1 MTDVLSLKKAN
12 CKNCHKCIRV
22 CPVKSIRFADNQA
35 KIINQDC
42 ILCGRCVVTCPQ
54 NAKKVRNDLTE
65 VIGAIGS
72 GKKVVASVA
81 PSFISEFPVD
91 GIGQFETLLKKLGFF
106 AVRETAEGAYIVK
119 REYERMIREHQQE
132 VIISS
137 CCPTVVSLIQKYYPA
152 ALPYVAPVISPML
165 ASARQIK
172 AEFPDAYVVFIGPCI
187 SKKEEMH
194 KLPGYIDR

>member
-137 CCPTVVSLIQKYYPA
+137 CCPSGCA
-152 ALPYVAPVISPML
+152 AVRRTGHLPD
-165 ASARQIK
+165 ARQR
-172 AEFPDAYVVFIGPCI
+172 APDQGGI
-187 SKKEEMH
+187 
-194 KLPGYIDR
+194 PGCVCCVYRPVYLQEGGDAQAARLHRLCTDL